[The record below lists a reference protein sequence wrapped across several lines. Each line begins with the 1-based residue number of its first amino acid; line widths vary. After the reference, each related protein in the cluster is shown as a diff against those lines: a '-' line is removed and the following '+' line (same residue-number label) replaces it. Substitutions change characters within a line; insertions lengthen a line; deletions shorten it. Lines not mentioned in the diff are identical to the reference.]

1 MSGISGSKRERKET
15 TGEFP
20 KKVGLFEASVIAIN
34 PTIEQFK
41 DILGIELKEDS
52 KATEY
57 LGESRD
63 GNATVRISVWLKD
76 VKSEQNFNI
85 NYYLED
91 KERENKD
98 GTKKQ
103 YINQLGMCAWAA
115 DEDGLAQWFKG
126 TPDNP
131 KDFRVAYVGEEEF
144 YEFLRNWLCELD
156 YSKNDAILSVDFKK
170 LMRGNVKEL
179 TSQIDGHYSGN
190 FVAMATVTT
199 REKDGE
205 TKEYQSVYNKAFL
218 PAYSL
223 KQFRLKDND
232 YNDQSR
238 VSALLSKKSR
248 DLRPHERF
256 VVKIAGEYGCKDYY
270 TFKDLHDYDPEMNI
284 AASDKVI
291 ADDDADY

>member
-1 MSGISGSKRERKET
+1 MSGIGGSKRERKE
-15 TGEFP
+15 GGSEFP

-34 PTIEQFK
+34 PTIEQYK

-52 KATEY
+52 KSTEY
-57 LGESRD
+57 LGESKD
-63 GNATVRISVWLKD
+63 GNSTVRISVWLKD
-76 VKSEQNFNI
+76 VKSGQNFNI

-103 YINQLGMCAWAA
+103 YINQLGLCAWAA
-115 DEDGLAQWFKG
+115 DEDGLPQWFKG
-126 TPDNP
+126 TAGNE

-156 YSKNDAILSVDFKK
+156 YSRNDTTLSLDWKK
-170 LMRGNVKEL
+170 LIRGNVREIS
-179 TSQIDGHYSGN
+179 SQVNGEYCGN
-190 FVAMATVTT
+190 FVAMATITT

-205 TKEYQSVYNKAFL
+205 VKEYQNVYNKAFL
-218 PAYSL
+218 PAYSM
-223 KQFRLKDND
+223 KQFRLKEND
-232 YNDQSR
+232 YNDSSR
-238 VSALLSKKSR
+238 VSSLLSKKSK

-270 TFKDLHDYDPEMNI
+270 TFKDLHEYDPETNI
-284 AASDKVI
+284 VASNKVI
-291 ADDDADY
+291 ANDDADY

>member
-1 MSGISGSKRERKET
+1 MSGIGGSKRERKE
-15 TGEFP
+15 GGSDFP
-20 KKVGLFEASVIAIN
+20 KKVGLFEATVIAIN
-34 PTIEQFK
+34 PTIEQYK
-41 DILGIELKEDS
+41 EILGIELKEDS

-63 GNATVRISVWLKD
+63 GNSTVRISVWLKD
-76 VKSEQNFNI
+76 VKSSQNFNI
-85 NYYLED
+85 NYFLED

-103 YINQLGMCAWAA
+103 YINQVGMCAWAA

-131 KDFRVAYVGEEEF
+131 KDYRVAYVGEEEF
-144 YEFLRNWLCELD
+144 YEFLRSWLCELD
-156 YSKNDAILSVDFKK
+156 YTKNDAILSVDFKK
-170 LMRGNVKEL
+170 LMRGNMKEL
-179 TSQIDGHYSGN
+179 TSQIDGHYCGN
-190 FVAMATVTT
+190 FVAMATITT

-205 TKEYQSVYNKAFL
+205 VKEYQSVYNKAFL

-223 KQFRLKDND
+223 KQFRLKEND

-238 VSALLSKKSR
+238 VSALLTKKSK
-248 DLRPHERF
+248 DLRAHERF
-256 VVKIAGEYGCKDYY
+256 VAKIAGEYGCKDYY
-270 TFKDLHDYDPEMNI
+270 AFKDLHDYDPEQNMV
-284 AASDKVI
+284 ASDKVI

>member
-1 MSGISGSKRERKET
+1 MSGIGGVKKERKET
-15 TGEFP
+15 TDFP

-34 PTIEQFK
+34 PTIEQYK

-63 GNATVRISVWLKD
+63 GNATIRISVWLKD
-76 VKSEQNFNI
+76 VKSGQNFNI
-85 NYYLED
+85 SYYLED

-103 YINQLGMCAWAA
+103 YINSIGMCTWAVS
-115 DEDGLAQWFKG
+115 EDDLPQWFKG
-126 TPDNP
+126 NSDTPR
-131 KDFRVAYVGEEEF
+131 DFRVAYVGEEEF
-144 YEFLRNWLCELD
+144 YEFMRNWMCNLD
-156 YSKNDAILSVDFKK
+156 YTHRKTILSADFKK
-170 LMRGNVKEL
+170 LIRGNVREL
-179 TSQIDGHYSGN
+179 TAEINGEWCGN
-190 FVAMATVTT
+190 FVAMATITT

-205 TKEYQSVYNKAFL
+205 VKEYQSVYNKAFL

-223 KQFRLKDND
+223 KQFRLKEND

-238 VSALLSKKSR
+238 LSALLSKKSK

-270 TFKDLHDYDPEMNI
+270 TFRDLHDYDPEQNLV
-284 AASDKVI
+284 ASDKVI

>member
-1 MSGISGSKRERKET
+1 MSGIGGSKRERKENT
-15 TGEFP
+15 NEFP
-20 KKVGLFEASVIAIN
+20 KKVGLFEATVVAIN
-34 PTIEQFK
+34 PTIEQYK

-63 GNATVRISVWLKD
+63 GNATIRISVWLKD
-76 VKSEQNFNI
+76 VKSGQHFNI

-103 YINQLGMCAWAA
+103 YINQLGLCAWAA

-126 TPDNP
+126 TPGNE
-131 KDFRVAYVGEEEF
+131 KDYRVAYVGEEEF

-156 YSKNDAILSVDFKK
+156 YSRNDTTLSLDWKK
-170 LMRGNVKEL
+170 LIRGNVREI
-179 TSQIDGHYSGN
+179 TSQINGEYCGN
-190 FVAMATVTT
+190 FVAMATITT

-205 TKEYQSVYNKAFL
+205 VKEYQSVYNKAFL

-223 KQFRLKDND
+223 KQFRLKEND

-238 VSALLSKKSR
+238 VTSLLSKKSK

-270 TFKDLHDYDPEMNI
+270 TFKDLHDYDPEQNLV
-284 AASDKVI
+284 ASDKVI

>member
-1 MSGISGSKRERKET
+1 MSGIGGSKRERKE
-15 TGEFP
+15 GGSEFP

-34 PTIEQFK
+34 PTIEQYK

-63 GNATVRISVWLKD
+63 GNSTVRISVWLKD
-76 VKSEQNFNI
+76 VKSEQNFNVS
-85 NYYLED
+85 YYIED

-103 YINQLGMCAWAA
+103 YINQLGMCSWAA
-115 DEDGLAQWFKG
+115 DEDSLAQWFRG
-126 TPDNP
+126 TPGNQ
-131 KDFRVAYVGEEEF
+131 KDYRVAYVGEEEF

-156 YSKNDAILSVDFKK
+156 YSKSDTTLSVDFKK
-170 LMRGNVKEL
+170 LIRGNMKEL
-179 TSQIDGHYSGN
+179 TSQIDGEYSGN
-190 FVAMATVTT
+190 FVAMATITT

-223 KQFRLKDND
+223 KQFRLKEND
-232 YNDQSR
+232 YDNGSR
-238 VSALLSKKSR
+238 ITSLISKKSK
-248 DLRPHERF
+248 DLRPHEKF
-256 VVKIAGEYGCKDYY
+256 VVKVAGEYGCKDYY
-270 TFKDLHDYDPEMNI
+270 TFKDLQNYNPEMNI
-284 AASDKVI
+284 VASDKVM
-291 ADDDADY
+291 ANDDADY

>member
-15 TGEFP
+15 TSEFP

-232 YNDQSR
+232 YNDPSR

>member
-1 MSGISGSKRERKET
+1 MIQGDKKERQSLPEL
-15 TGEFP
+15 G
-20 KKVGLFEASVIAIN
+20 KKVGLFEARVIAIN

-232 YNDQSR
+232 YNDPSR

>member
-1 MSGISGSKRERKET
+1 MSGIGGSKRERKE
-15 TGEFP
+15 GGSEFP

-34 PTIEQFK
+34 PTIEQYK

-63 GNATVRISVWLKD
+63 GNSTVRISVWLKD
-76 VKSEQNFNI
+76 VKSEQNFNVS
-85 NYYLED
+85 YYIED

-103 YINQLGMCAWAA
+103 YINQLGMCSWAA
-115 DEDGLAQWFKG
+115 DEDGLAQWFRG
-126 TPDNP
+126 APGNQ
-131 KDFRVAYVGEEEF
+131 KDYRVAYVGEEEF

-156 YSKNDAILSVDFKK
+156 YSKSDTTLSVDFKK
-170 LMRGNVKEL
+170 LIRGNMKEL
-179 TSQIDGHYSGN
+179 TSQIDGEYSGN
-190 FVAMATVTT
+190 FVAMATITT

-205 TKEYQSVYNKAFL
+205 TKEYQNVYNKAFL

-223 KQFRLKDND
+223 KQFRLKEND
-232 YNDQSR
+232 YDNGSR
-238 VSALLSKKSR
+238 VSSLLSKKSK
-248 DLRPHERF
+248 DLRPHEKF

-270 TFKDLHDYDPEMNI
+270 TFKDLQNYDPEMNI
-284 AASDKVI
+284 VASDKVM
-291 ADDDADY
+291 ANDDADY